1 MEEKEEWKDVG
12 TVKGIDFTGLCQVST
27 FGNVKFLDRCVEYKN
42 GYKRFY
48 KEELKKPRL
57 KNGYQFVRLS
67 KEGKHTEISV
77 HRLVLQT
84 FKPNQNP
91 ELYTQINH
99 IDENKENNRLD
110 NLEWCTAEE
119 NNNHGTRK
127 ERAIKTRRRHFVPTV
142 QLDLK
147 GNIINVYYQKE
158 DIETQNKEMTFKH
171 VARSINKEKNICY
184 GYFWIKLDK
193 YNELTQNE
201 LLSLINEKVEQNNF
215 SKMHG
220 GITQRE
226 MVVQMDLN
234 GNTIKEFESI
244 SAAAQEL
251 NCHYQAISQCASG
264 KIKTCCGY
272 RWKYLNK

>member
-12 TVKGIDFTGLCQVST
+12 IVKGIDFTGLCQVST
-27 FGNVKFLDRCVEYKN
+27 FGNVKFLDRWVEYKN

-84 FKPNQNP
+84 FRPNKNP

-127 ERAIKTRRRHFVPTV
+127 ERATKTRRLHFVPTV

-147 GNIINVYYQKE
+147 GNIVNVYYQKE

-201 LLSLINEKVEQNNF
+201 LLSLINEKIEQNNF
-215 SKMHG
+215 GKMHG
-220 GITQRE
+220 GITQRK

-234 GNTIKEFESI
+234 GNTIKEFESV

>member
-27 FGNVKFLDRCVEYKN
+27 FGNVKFLDRWVEYKN

-234 GNTIKEFESI
+234 ENTIKEFESI

-264 KIKTCCGY
+264 KIKTYCGY

>member
-12 TVKGIDFTGLCQVST
+12 IVKGIDFTGLCQVST
-27 FGNVKFLDRCVEYKN
+27 FGNVKFLDRWVEYKN
-42 GYKRFY
+42 GYRRFY

-67 KEGKHTEISV
+67 KEGKHTEISI

-99 IDENKENNRLD
+99 IDENKENNKLD

-127 ERAIKTRRRHFVPTV
+127 ERATKTRRLHFVPTV

-215 SKMHG
+215 GKMHS

-234 GNTIKEFESI
+234 GNTIKEFESV

-264 KIKTCCGY
+264 KIKTCRGY

>member
-12 TVKGIDFTGLCQVST
+12 IVKGIDFTGLCQVST
-27 FGNVKFLDRCVEYKN
+27 FGNVKFLDRWVEYKN
-42 GYKRFY
+42 GHKRFY

-67 KEGKHTEISV
+67 KDEKHTEISV

-84 FKPNQNP
+84 FKPNPNP

-119 NNNHGTRK
+119 NNNYGTRK
-127 ERAIKTRRRHFVPTV
+127 ERATKTRRLHFVPTV

-215 SKMHG
+215 GKMHG
-220 GITQRE
+220 GITQRK

-234 GNTIKEFESI
+234 GNTIKEFESV

>member
-12 TVKGIDFTGLCQVST
+12 IVKGIDFTGLCQVST
-27 FGNVKFLDRCVEYKN
+27 LGNVKFLDRWVEYKN

-99 IDENKENNRLD
+99 IDENKENNKLD

-127 ERAIKTRRRHFVPTV
+127 ERATKTRRLHFVPTV

-193 YNELTQNE
+193 YNELTQSE

-215 SKMHG
+215 GKMHG
-220 GITQRE
+220 GIMQRE

-234 GNTIKEFESI
+234 GNIIKEFESV

>member
-12 TVKGIDFTGLCQVST
+12 IVKGIDFTGLCQVST
-27 FGNVKFLDRCVEYKN
+27 FGNVKFLDRWVEYKN

-99 IDENKENNRLD
+99 IDENKENNKLD

-127 ERAIKTRRRHFVPTV
+127 ERATKTRRLHFVPTV

-215 SKMHG
+215 GKMHG

-226 MVVQMDLN
+226 MVAQMDLN
-234 GNTIKEFESI
+234 GNTIKEFESV

>member
-12 TVKGIDFTGLCQVST
+12 IVKGIDFTGLCQVST
-27 FGNVKFLDRCVEYKN
+27 FGNVKFLNRWVEYKN
-42 GYKRFY
+42 SHKRFY

-84 FKPNQNP
+84 FKPNPNP

-119 NNNHGTRK
+119 NNNYGTRK
-127 ERAIKTRRRHFVPTV
+127 ERATKTRRRHFIPTV

-171 VARSINKEKNICY
+171 VARSINKEKKY
-184 GYFWIKLDK
+184 LLWIFLDK
-193 YNELTQNE
+193 
-201 LLSLINEKVEQNNF
+201 V
-215 SKMHG
+215 
-220 GITQRE
+220 R
-226 MVVQMDLN
+226 
-234 GNTIKEFESI
+234 
-244 SAAAQEL
+244 
-251 NCHYQAISQCASG
+251 
-264 KIKTCCGY
+264 
-272 RWKYLNK
+272 

>member
-12 TVKGIDFTGLCQVST
+12 IVKGIDFTGLCQVST
-27 FGNVKFLDRCVEYKN
+27 FGNVKFLDRWVEYKN

-99 IDENKENNRLD
+99 IDENKENNKLD

-127 ERAIKTRRRHFVPTV
+127 ERATKTRRLHFVPTV

-158 DIETQNKEMTFKH
+158 DMETQNKEMTFKH

-201 LLSLINEKVEQNNF
+201 LLNLINEKVEQNNF
-215 SKMHG
+215 GKMHG
-220 GITQRE
+220 GITQRKI
-226 MVVQMDLN
+226 VVQMDLN
-234 GNTIKEFESI
+234 GNTIKEFESV

>member
-1 MEEKEEWKDVG
+1 MEKEEWKDVG

-27 FGNVKFLDRCVEYKN
+27 FGNVKFLDRWIEYKN

-48 KEELKKPRL
+48 KEEIKKPRL

-127 ERAIKTRRRHFVPTV
+127 ERATKTRRLHFVPTV

-193 YNELTQNE
+193 YNELTQDE

-215 SKMHG
+215 GKMHG

-234 GNTIKEFESI
+234 GNIIKEFESV

-272 RWKYLNK
+272 RWEYLNK

>member
-12 TVKGIDFTGLCQVST
+12 IVKGIDFTGLCQVST
-27 FGNVKFLDRCVEYKN
+27 FGNVKFLDRWVEYKN
-42 GYKRFY
+42 GHKRFY

-57 KNGYQFVRLS
+57 KNGYQFVCLS
-67 KEGKHTEISV
+67 KDKKHTEISV

-84 FKPNQNP
+84 FKPNPNP

-119 NNNHGTRK
+119 NNNYGTRK
-127 ERAIKTRRRHFVPTV
+127 ERATKTRRLHFVPTV

-215 SKMHG
+215 GKMHG
-220 GITQRE
+220 GITQRK

-234 GNTIKEFESI
+234 GNTIKEFESV

>member
-12 TVKGIDFTGLCQVST
+12 IVKGIDFTGLCQVST
-27 FGNVKFLDRCVEYKN
+27 FGNVKFLDRWVEYKN
-42 GYKRFY
+42 GHKRFY

-84 FKPNQNP
+84 FKPNPNP

-119 NNNHGTRK
+119 NNNYGTRK
-127 ERAIKTRRRHFVPTV
+127 ERATKTRRLHFIPTV

-201 LLSLINEKVEQNNF
+201 LLSLINEKVEQNNLG
-215 SKMHG
+215 KMRG

-226 MVVQMDLN
+226 TVVQMDLN
-234 GNTIKEFESI
+234 GNTIKEFESV

>member
-12 TVKGIDFTGLCQVST
+12 IVKGIDFTGLCQVST
-27 FGNVKFLDRCVEYKN
+27 FGNVKFLDRWVEYKN

-67 KEGKHTEISV
+67 KEEKHTEISV

-84 FKPNQNP
+84 FKPNPNP

-119 NNNHGTRK
+119 NNNYGTRK
-127 ERAIKTRRRHFVPTV
+127 ERATKTRRLHFIPTV

-215 SKMHG
+215 GKMHG
-220 GITQRE
+220 GITQRK

>member
-12 TVKGIDFTGLCQVST
+12 IVKGIDFTGLCQVST
-27 FGNVKFLDRCVEYKN
+27 FGNVKFLDRWVEYKN

-99 IDENKENNRLD
+99 IDENKENNKLD

-127 ERAIKTRRRHFVPTV
+127 ERATKTRRLHFVPTV

-215 SKMHG
+215 GKMHG
-220 GITQRE
+220 GIMQRE

-234 GNTIKEFESI
+234 GNIIKEFESV

>member
-12 TVKGIDFTGLCQVST
+12 IVKGIDFTGLCQVST
-27 FGNVKFLDRCVEYKN
+27 FGNVKFLDRWVEYKN
-42 GYKRFY
+42 GYKHFY

-57 KNGYQFVRLS
+57 KNGYQFVRLN

-215 SKMHG
+215 GKMHG

-226 MVVQMDLN
+226 MVAQMDLN
-234 GNTIKEFESI
+234 GNTIKEFESV

>member
-12 TVKGIDFTGLCQVST
+12 IVKGIDFTGLCQVST
-27 FGNVKFLDRCVEYKN
+27 FGNVKFLDRWVEYKN

-215 SKMHG
+215 GKMHG

-234 GNTIKEFESI
+234 GNTIKEFESV
-244 SAAAQEL
+244 SEAAQEL

>member
-12 TVKGIDFTGLCQVST
+12 IVKGIDFTGLCQVST
-27 FGNVKFLDRCVEYKN
+27 FGNVKFLDRWVEYKN

-158 DIETQNKEMTFKH
+158 DIEMQNKEMTFKH

-215 SKMHG
+215 GRMHG

-226 MVVQMDLN
+226 MVIQMDLN
-234 GNTIKEFESI
+234 GNTIKEFESV

>member
-27 FGNVKFLDRCVEYKN
+27 FGNVKFLDRWVEYKN

>member
-12 TVKGIDFTGLCQVST
+12 IVKGIDFTGLCQVST
-27 FGNVKFLDRCVEYKN
+27 FGNVKFLDRWVEYKN

-127 ERAIKTRRRHFVPTV
+127 ERTIKTRRLHFVPTV

-215 SKMHG
+215 GKMHG
-220 GITQRE
+220 GITQRK

-234 GNTIKEFESI
+234 GNTIKEFESV

>member
-12 TVKGIDFTGLCQVST
+12 IVKGIDFTGLCQVST
-27 FGNVKFLDRCVEYKN
+27 FGNVKFLDRWVEYKN

-99 IDENKENNRLD
+99 IDENKENNKLD

-215 SKMHG
+215 GKMHG
-220 GITQRE
+220 GITQRKI
-226 MVVQMDLN
+226 VVQMDLN
-234 GNTIKEFESI
+234 GNTIKEFESV
-244 SAAAQEL
+244 SAAAREL

>member
-12 TVKGIDFTGLCQVST
+12 IVKGIDFTGLCQVST
-27 FGNVKFLDRCVEYKN
+27 FGNVKFLDRWVEYKN

-158 DIETQNKEMTFKH
+158 DIEMQNKEMTFKH

-215 SKMHG
+215 GRMHG

-234 GNTIKEFESI
+234 GNTIKEFESV

>member
-12 TVKGIDFTGLCQVST
+12 IVKGIDFTGLCQVST
-27 FGNVKFLDRCVEYKN
+27 FGNVKFLDRWVEYKN

-158 DIETQNKEMTFKH
+158 DIEMQNKEMTFKH

-215 SKMHG
+215 GKMHG

-226 MVVQMDLN
+226 MVVQMDSN
-234 GNTIKEFESI
+234 GNTIKEFESV

>member
-12 TVKGIDFTGLCQVST
+12 IVKGIDFTGLCQVST
-27 FGNVKFLDRCVEYKN
+27 FGNVKFLDRWVEHKN
-42 GYKRFY
+42 GHKRFY

-67 KEGKHTEISV
+67 KDKKHTEISV

-84 FKPNQNP
+84 FKPNPNP

-127 ERAIKTRRRHFVPTV
+127 ERAIKTRRLHFVPTV

-158 DIETQNKEMTFKH
+158 DIETKNKEMTFKH

-215 SKMHG
+215 GKMHG
-220 GITQRE
+220 GITQRK

-234 GNTIKEFESI
+234 GNTIKEFESV

>member
-12 TVKGIDFTGLCQVST
+12 IVKGIDFTGLCQVST
-27 FGNVKFLDRCVEYKN
+27 FGNVKFLDRWVEYKN

-99 IDENKENNRLD
+99 IDENKENNKLD

-127 ERAIKTRRRHFVPTV
+127 ERATKTRRLHFVPTV

-215 SKMHG
+215 GKMHG

-234 GNTIKEFESI
+234 GNTIKEFESV
-244 SAAAQEL
+244 SAAAHEL

>member
-27 FGNVKFLDRCVEYKN
+27 FGNVKFLDRWVEYKN

-84 FKPNQNP
+84 FKSNQNT

-171 VARSINKEKNICY
+171 VARSINKGKNICY

>member
-12 TVKGIDFTGLCQVST
+12 IVKGIDFTGLYQVST
-27 FGNVKFLDRCVEYKN
+27 FGNVKFLDRWVEYKN

-57 KNGYQFVRLS
+57 KDGYQFVSLS

-171 VARSINKEKNICY
+171 IARSINKEKNICY

-215 SKMHG
+215 GKMYG

-226 MVVQMDLN
+226 MVAQMDLN
-234 GNTIKEFESI
+234 GNTIKEFESV

>member
-27 FGNVKFLDRCVEYKN
+27 FGNVKFLDRWVEYKN

-234 GNTIKEFESI
+234 GNAIKEFESI

-251 NCHYQAISQCASG
+251 NCHYQTISQCASG

>member
-12 TVKGIDFTGLCQVST
+12 IVKGIDFTGLCQVST
-27 FGNVKFLDRCVEYKN
+27 FGNVKFLDRWVEYKN

-67 KEGKHTEISV
+67 KEGKHTEISI

-99 IDENKENNRLD
+99 IDENKENNKLD

-127 ERAIKTRRRHFVPTV
+127 ERATKTRRLHFVPTV

-215 SKMHG
+215 GKMHG

-226 MVVQMDLN
+226 MVAQMDLN
-234 GNTIKEFESI
+234 GNTIKEFESV

>member
-12 TVKGIDFTGLCQVST
+12 IVKGIDFTGFCQVST
-27 FGNVKFLDRCVEYKN
+27 FGNVKFLDRWVEYKN
-42 GYKRFY
+42 GHKRFY

-67 KEGKHTEISV
+67 KDEKHTEISV

-84 FKPNQNP
+84 FKPNPNP

-119 NNNHGTRK
+119 NNNYGTRK
-127 ERAIKTRRRHFVPTV
+127 ERATKTRRLHFVPTV

-215 SKMHG
+215 GKMHG
-220 GITQRE
+220 GITQRK

-234 GNTIKEFESI
+234 GNTIKEFESV

>member
-12 TVKGIDFTGLCQVST
+12 IVKGIDFTGLCQVST
-27 FGNVKFLDRCVEYKN
+27 FGNVKFLDRWVEYKN
-42 GYKRFY
+42 GHKRFY

-67 KEGKHTEISV
+67 KDEKHTEISV

-84 FKPNQNP
+84 FKPNPNP

-119 NNNHGTRK
+119 NNNYGTRK
-127 ERAIKTRRRHFVPTV
+127 ERAIKTRRLHFIPTV

-171 VARSINKEKNICY
+171 VDRSINKEKNICY

-215 SKMHG
+215 GKMHG
-220 GITQRE
+220 GITQRKT
-226 MVVQMDLN
+226 VVQMDLN
-234 GNTIKEFESI
+234 GTTIKEFESV